1 MIQGKIDPD
10 VKKLILWRIEI
21 GVPAHFKL
29 VMGGDEPLNKEEM
42 KIHVEK
48 EDAVGREIISM
59 ELKFIKALS
68 SGEFSKTLLE

>member
-29 VMGGDEPLNKEEM
+29 VMGGYEPLNKEEM